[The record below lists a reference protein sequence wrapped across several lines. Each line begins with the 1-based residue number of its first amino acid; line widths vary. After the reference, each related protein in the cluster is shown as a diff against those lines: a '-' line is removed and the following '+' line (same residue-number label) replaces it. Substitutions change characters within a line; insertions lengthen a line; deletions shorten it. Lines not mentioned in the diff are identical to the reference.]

1 MNLGIYIH
9 IPFCK
14 SKCSYCDFLS
24 FVPKSEDEKNRYVDY
39 LIKEIGLYSKLYGKR
54 CVDSIY
60 FGGGTPSLIGT
71 KNVNRIMEA
80 IYSGFNVLDHS
91 ENTLEINPGTTDEH
105 LYKEIYKTGINR
117 ASLGLQTSDDRII
130 KTLNRTSSFK
140 DFLKA
145 VNELKESGIKNISAD
160 LMLSLPGNTEERE
173 LKDAKLISELGI
185 NHISAYSLIVH
196 ENTPIYEDI
205 KNKKLILP
213 SEDEERKSYHDL
225 SNFLSEIGYERYEI
239 SNFAKS
245 GFESRHNK
253 KYWNLDEYLAFG
265 IGASAFIEG
274 ERRKNFSNLK
284 YYYEALDRKELPY
297 RVEYVLDLSD
307 KMSEYSFL
315 NIRTKDGI
323 SLEKF
328 NERFNREFFDVF
340 NLEKHCD
347 SGLIKIEKGHVV
359 LTEKGMDLSNL
370 VEIDLLLW
378 ICFKIKNQG
387 IRFIVST
394 QTL

>member
-39 LIKEIGLYSKLYGKR
+39 LIKEIGFYSKLYGKR

-71 KNVNRIMEA
+71 KNVNKIMEV
-80 IYSGFNVLDHS
+80 IYSGFNVLHHS

-340 NLEKHCD
+340 NLEKHYD

-370 VEIDLLLW
+370 VEIDLLL
-378 ICFKIKNQG
+378 
-387 IRFIVST
+387 
-394 QTL
+394 

>member
-1 MNLGIYIH
+1 MDLGIYIH

-117 ASLGLQTSDDRII
+117 ASLGLQTSDDIII

-340 NLEKHCD
+340 NLEKHYD
-347 SGLIKIEKGHVV
+347 SGLIKIEKGQVV

-370 VEIDLLLW
+370 VEIDLLL
-378 ICFKIKNQG
+378 
-387 IRFIVST
+387 
-394 QTL
+394 

>member
-14 SKCSYCDFLS
+14 SKCSYCNFLS

-71 KNVNRIMEA
+71 KNVNRIMGA
-80 IYSGFNVLDHS
+80 IYNGFNVSNDS
-91 ENTLEINPGTTDEH
+91 ENTLEINPGTTGDD

-117 ASLGLQTSDDRII
+117 ASLGLQTSDDEII
-130 KTLNRTSSFK
+130 KSLNRTSSFN

-145 VNELKESGIKNISAD
+145 VDELKASGIKNISAD
-160 LMLSLPGNTEERE
+160 LMLSLPGNTEEQE
-173 LKDAKLISELGI
+173 LKDAKMLSELGI

-196 ENTPIYEDI
+196 ENTPIYEKI

-213 SEDEERKSYHDL
+213 SEENERKSYHDL
-225 SNFLSEIGYERYEI
+225 SKYLAELGYERYEI
-239 SNFAKS
+239 SNFAKT
-245 GFESRHNK
+245 GFESKHNK
-253 KYWNLDEYLAFG
+253 KYWNLEEYIAFG
-265 IGASAFIEG
+265 IGAAAFIES

-284 YYYEALDRKELPY
+284 YYYEALDRNALPY
-297 RVEYVLDLSD
+297 RVEYVLDLND

-328 NERFNREFFDVF
+328 KEKFDEEFFKVF
-340 NLEKHCD
+340 DLKKHFDFGLLKLENN
-347 SGLIKIEKGHVV
+347 HVI

-370 VEIDLLLW
+370 VEVDLLL
-378 ICFKIKNQG
+378 
-387 IRFIVST
+387 
-394 QTL
+394 

>member
-1 MNLGIYIH
+1 M
-9 IPFCK
+9 
-14 SKCSYCDFLS
+14 
-24 FVPKSEDEKNRYVDY
+24 
-39 LIKEIGLYSKLYGKR
+39 
-54 CVDSIY
+54 
-60 FGGGTPSLIGT
+60 
-71 KNVNRIMEA
+71 
-80 IYSGFNVLDHS
+80 
-91 ENTLEINPGTTDEH
+91 
-105 LYKEIYKTGINR
+105 
-117 ASLGLQTSDDRII
+117 
-130 KTLNRTSSFK
+130 
-140 DFLKA
+140 
-145 VNELKESGIKNISAD
+145 KESGIKNISAD

-370 VEIDLLLW
+370 VEIDLLL
-378 ICFKIKNQG
+378 
-387 IRFIVST
+387 
-394 QTL
+394 

>member
-14 SKCSYCDFLS
+14 SKCNYCDFLS

-370 VEIDLLLW
+370 VEIDLLL
-378 ICFKIKNQG
+378 
-387 IRFIVST
+387 
-394 QTL
+394 

>member
-145 VNELKESGIKNISAD
+145 VNELKDSGIKNISAD

-370 VEIDLLLW
+370 VEIDLLL
-378 ICFKIKNQG
+378 
-387 IRFIVST
+387 
-394 QTL
+394 